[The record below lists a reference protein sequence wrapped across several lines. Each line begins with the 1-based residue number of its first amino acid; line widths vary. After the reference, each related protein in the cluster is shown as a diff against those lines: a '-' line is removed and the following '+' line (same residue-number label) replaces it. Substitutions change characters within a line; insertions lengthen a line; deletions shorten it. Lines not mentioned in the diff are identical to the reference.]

1 MATQSQ
7 VSPIEVQKYLKEAD
21 YPMERD
27 ALVIL
32 AEGSQAPDEVLDL
45 LEALPDVDFESAADV
60 QEAFGN
66 VYDEFQRKREKGAQ
80 ERSQEKKPQD
90 EKPQEGQRR
99 SRKREIEDRKQQLKE
114 ETGKLTEPGKTVQGA
129 PDHRLKGQ
137 ESEAIKSARHM
148 EHGYDGRGQITN
160 PDMDARLAENR
171 AKPEGEEAQAEPPK
185 AKTTRMTWRQ
195 HAGKR

>member
-7 VSPIEVQKYLKEAD
+7 VIEVQKYLKDAE

-32 AEGSQAPDEVLDL
+32 AEGNEAPDEVLDL
-45 LEALPDVDFESAADV
+45 MEKLPDVDFESATDV
-60 QEAFGN
+60 QEAIGN
-66 VYDEFQRKREKGAQ
+66 VYEEFQRKQGGKREQ
-80 ERSQEKKPQD
+80 ERSQEQ
-90 EKPQEGQRR
+90 KPQEGQRR
-99 SRKREIEDRKQQLKE
+99 SRRREIEERKQQLKE
-114 ETGKLTEPGKTVQGA
+114 ETGKLTEPGKTVTGA

-160 PDMDARLAENR
+160 PEMDARLAENR